1 MQKMTALATVASALA
16 AALALIPAAR
26 ADTTDDVVRYCAEFI
41 NGATST
47 QRDGKA
53 AVEYPDTHP
62 AGVCWGYADA
72 MFYVFDFKAGDGG
85 AMLGVCKPQGFAKSE
100 LIRMFLDYVARH
112 PDAREH
118 RPSWV
123 FYWAAYERH
132 PCPR

>member
-1 MQKMTALATVASALA
+1 MRALATAAFALTTALAAV
-16 AALALIPAAR
+16 PAAR
-26 ADTTDDVVRYCAEFI
+26 ADTTDEVVGYCTEFI
-41 NGATST
+41 NGATRA

-53 AVEYPDTHP
+53 VVEYPETHP
-62 AGVCWGYADA
+62 AGICWGYADA
-72 MFYVFDFKAGDGG
+72 MFYV
-85 AMLGVCKPQGFAKSE
+85 FAKSE

-118 RPSWV
+118 RPSFV